1 MASTRATTMPGGA
14 KLRASSS
21 RKARS
26 SASKSSKATGASS
39 RPCKYGPRD
48 EDGYCPKKP
57 KAPKKAKKPCKYGP
71 RDAQGYCPK
80 KPSSYSPPT
89 PGGST
94 SVLDKKIKTRTSTGR
109 ESSTTIRKEANRIGG
124 IVATQVGNKAAD
136 ATWEWLK
143 KPENRTALQTGAIT
157 LLSKLRALSPL
168 VAALIGGAIAGV
180 KIGQYSNAVREQ
192 GAQNFASLQI
202 ANVTRLAKRA
212 LTLQEAKYLR
222 ELHAEEFR
230 KAYDAKL
237 RAERTK

>member
-1 MASTRATTMPGGA
+1 MPGGA
-14 KLRASSS
+14 KLKASSS
-21 RKARS
+21 RKAKS
-26 SASKSSKATGASS
+26 SASKSRGATAASS
-39 RPCKYGPRD
+39 RPCKYGPRG

-57 KAPKKAKKPCKYGP
+57 KAAKKPKKPCKYGP

-80 KPSSYSPPT
+80 KPSSYSPPS

-94 SVLDKKIKTRTSTGR
+94 SVLDKPIKTRTKTGR

-124 IVATQVGNKAAD
+124 IVATSAGNKAAD

-157 LLSKLRALSPL
+157 LLSRLRALATP
-168 VAALIGGAIAGV
+168 VGAILAGAFIGA
-180 KIGQYSNAVREQ
+180 KIGQYSNAIREQ
-192 GAQNFASLQI
+192 GAQNYASLQI